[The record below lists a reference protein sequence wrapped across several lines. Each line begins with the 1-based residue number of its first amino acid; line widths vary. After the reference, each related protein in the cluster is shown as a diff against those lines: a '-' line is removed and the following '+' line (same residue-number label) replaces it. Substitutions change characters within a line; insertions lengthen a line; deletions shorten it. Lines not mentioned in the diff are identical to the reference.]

1 MVPPP
6 CEAGPAQD
14 GPDRCLG
21 RSDVRGAAGP
31 GRHGRAGH
39 IKERQRPSPTS
50 RPSRSTCTH
59 RRRSRDLPGHLVG
72 LGEDIRYALD
82 DCPDQ
87 TTCAPS
93 SSSTRSRTQLADGG
107 SLHWGDLARRPQSQ
121 VHLKRSRPAP
131 PAARDH
137 PVPRRFPLQHPQVPL
152 VPRLAVIEHLRET
165 AHGCPPGSRVTEDTR
180 VQGMGASPTAV
191 TGAQPSS
198 GVGGAYAHHDDE
210 HDRLT
215 APDVRR

>member
-1 MVPPP
+1 MRS
-6 CEAGPAQD
+6 GTSQD
-14 GPDRCLG
+14 GPDRRLG
-21 RSDVRGAAGP
+21 RSDVRGASGY
-31 GRHGRAGH
+31 RAGTVEPVVF
-39 IKERQRPSPTS
+39 KERQRPSPTS
-50 RPSRSTCTH
+50 TPSRPTCTH

-72 LGEDIRYALD
+72 LGEDIRYGLD

-165 AHGCPPGSRVTEDTR
+165 AHRLPSRKPRHRRHPCPRYGGEAA
-180 VQGMGASPTAV
+180 GLHV

-198 GVGGAYAHHDDE
+198 GVGGGLPTTTTTR
-210 HDRLT
+210 RLP
-215 APDVRR
+215 APNMRR